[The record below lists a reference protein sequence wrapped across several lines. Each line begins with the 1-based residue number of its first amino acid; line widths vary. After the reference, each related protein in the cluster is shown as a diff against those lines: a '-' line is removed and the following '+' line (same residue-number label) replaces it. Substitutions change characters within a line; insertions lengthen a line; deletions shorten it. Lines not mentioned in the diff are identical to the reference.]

1 MKRNQFNIVLMFRD
15 IANNKIIDN
24 DHLLKFF
31 EDNKD
36 IISYYSYILHNDT
49 DKLHY
54 HIMIETRSNLA
65 KNTIIN
71 MFAKQLKCN
80 RDIVQVL
87 YAIDFVKENRYLL
100 HIDDGDKEP
109 YLLNDVSSNDIDRF
123 TDMIDKNIDINSITI
138 EYLIN
143 IVNSSDTLIQ
153 CYSKLGLGLSSKYRN
168 IICDLW
174 KCKY

>member
-87 YAIDFVKENRYLL
+87 YAIDFVKENRYLI
-100 HIDDGDKEP
+100 HIDDADKEP

>member
-1 MKRNQFNIVLMFRD
+1 MFRD

-24 DHLLKFF
+24 DNLLKFF
-31 EDNKD
+31 DDNKD
-36 IISYYSYILHNDT
+36 IISYYSFILHNDT

-54 HIMIETRSNLA
+54 HIMLETRSNLA

-87 YAIDFVKENRYLL
+87 YAIDFVKENRYLIHL
-100 HIDDGDKEP
+100 DNVDKEP
-109 YLLNDVSSNDIDRF
+109 YLFNDVITNDIDRY
-123 TDMIDKNIDINSITI
+123 TDIIDKNIDINDISIQYFI
-138 EYLIN
+138 D
-143 IVNSSDTLIQ
+143 IVNTSNSIVE
-153 CYSKLGLGLSSKYRN
+153 CYSRIGLSLSSKYHN
-168 IICDLW
+168 IIVDLW

>member
-24 DHLLKFF
+24 DNLLKFF

-87 YAIDFVKENRYLL
+87 YAIDFVKENRYLI
-100 HIDDGDKEP
+100 HIDDADKEP

>member
-1 MKRNQFNIVLMFRD
+1 MFRD

-24 DHLLKFF
+24 DNLLKFF

-87 YAIDFVKENRYLL
+87 YAIDFVKENRYLI
-100 HIDDGDKEP
+100 HIDDADKEP

>member
-1 MKRNQFNIVLMFRD
+1 MFRD
-15 IANNKIIDN
+15 IANNKIIDS
-24 DHLLKFF
+24 DSLLKFF
-31 EDNKD
+31 DDNKD
-36 IISYYSYILHNDT
+36 IISYYSFILHNDT

-54 HIMIETRSNLA
+54 HIIIETRSNLA

-87 YAIDFVKENRYLL
+87 YVIDFVKENRYLIHL
-100 HIDDGDKEP
+100 DDPDKEP
-109 YLLNDVSSNDIDRF
+109 YLIYDVITNDIDRY
-123 TDMIDKNIDINSITI
+123 TDIIDKNIDVNDISIQYFIDIVNTSNSIV
-138 EYLIN
+138 E
-143 IVNSSDTLIQ
+143 
-153 CYSKLGLGLSSKYRN
+153 CYSRIGLSLSAKYRN

>member
-1 MKRNQFNIVLMFRD
+1 MFRD
-15 IANNKIIDN
+15 IANNRIIDN
-24 DHLLKFF
+24 DTLLKFF
-31 EDNKD
+31 DDNKD
-36 IISYYSYILHNDT
+36 IISYYSFILHNDT

-87 YAIDFVKENRYLL
+87 YAIDFVKENRYLIHL
-100 HIDDGDKEP
+100 DDEDKEP
-109 YLLNDVSSNDIDRF
+109 YLFTDVITNDIDRF
-123 TDMIDKNIDINSITI
+123 SAMIDKNFDTNSVDI
-138 EYLIN
+138 EYLID
-143 IVNSSDTLIQ
+143 IVYNSGSILE
-153 CYSKLGLGLSSKYRN
+153 CYSKLGLCLSSKYRN

>member
-24 DHLLKFF
+24 DNLLKFF

-54 HIMIETRSNLA
+54 HILIETRSNLA

-87 YAIDFVKENRYLL
+87 YAIDFVKENRYLIHL
-100 HIDDGDKEP
+100 DDIDKEP
-109 YLLNDVSSNDIDRF
+109 YLLNDVSSNDIERL

-138 EYLIN
+138 DYLIN

>member
-15 IANNKIIDN
+15 IANNRIIDN
-24 DHLLKFF
+24 DMLLKFF
-31 EDNKD
+31 DDNKD
-36 IISYYSYILHNDT
+36 IISYYSFILHNDT

-54 HIMIETRSNLA
+54 HIMVETRSNLA

-87 YAIDFVKENRYLL
+87 YAIDFIKENRYLI
-100 HIDDGDKEP
+100 HIDDTDKEP
-109 YLLNDVSSNDIDRF
+109 YLLNDITSSDVDRF
-123 TDMIDKNIDINSITI
+123 IEMIDKNIDINSITI
-138 EYLIN
+138 DYLIN
-143 IVNSSDTLIQ
+143 IVNTSDTLIQ

>member
-24 DHLLKFF
+24 DNLLKFF
-31 EDNKD
+31 DDNKD
-36 IISYYSYILHNDT
+36 IISYYSFILHNDT

-54 HIMIETRSNLA
+54 HIIIETRSNLA

-87 YAIDFVKENRYLL
+87 YAIDFVKENRYLIHL
-100 HIDDGDKEP
+100 DNTDKEP
-109 YLLNDVSSNDIDRF
+109 YLFNDVITNDIDRYS
-123 TDMIDKNIDINSITI
+123 DMIDKNIDINAISID
-138 EYLIN
+138 YLIDVVKTSN
-143 IVNSSDTLIQ
+143 TIVE
-153 CYSKLGLGLSSKYRN
+153 CYSRIGLSLSQKYHN
-168 IICDLW
+168 IIVDLW
-174 KCKY
+174 KNRY

>member
-1 MKRNQFNIVLMFRD
+1 MFRD

-24 DHLLKFF
+24 DSLLKFF
-31 EDNKD
+31 DDNKD
-36 IISYYSYILHNDT
+36 IISYYSFILHNDT

-54 HIMIETRSNLA
+54 HIIIETRSNLA

-87 YAIDFVKENRYLL
+87 YVIDFVKENRYLIHL
-100 HIDDGDKEP
+100 DNLDKEP
-109 YLLNDVSSNDIDRF
+109 YLFNDVITNDIDRF
-123 TDMIDKNIDINSITI
+123 TDIIDKNIDINDISIQ
-138 EYLIN
+138 YLID
-143 IVNSSDTLIQ
+143 IVNTSNSIVE
-153 CYSKLGLGLSSKYRN
+153 CYTRIGLSLSQKYRN